1 MVVGEYIDID
11 ILVEV
16 LDVVVGEYIDTDI
29 LVEV

>member
-1 MVVGEYIDID
+1 MVGEYIDTD